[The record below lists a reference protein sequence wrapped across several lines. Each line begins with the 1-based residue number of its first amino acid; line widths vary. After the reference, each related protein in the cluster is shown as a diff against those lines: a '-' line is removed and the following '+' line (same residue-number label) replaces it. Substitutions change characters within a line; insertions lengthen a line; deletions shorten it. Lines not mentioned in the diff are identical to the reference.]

1 MCSYSSR
8 MFKVKMERSDSC
20 VMSTGV
26 EEVAHRSGAF
36 GTRGNLDL
44 GPMIPVFRYGGQ
56 HPLELY
62 FSLICFKFAHG
73 NVGPGRRMNDQGN

>member
-26 EEVAHRSGAF
+26 DEVAHSSGAF

-44 GPMIPVFRYGGQ
+44 GPMVYSGLPVRGTAPFGT
-56 HPLELY
+56 LL
-62 FSLICFKFAHG
+62 FAHLFQ
-73 NVGPGRRMNDQGN
+73 VCTW